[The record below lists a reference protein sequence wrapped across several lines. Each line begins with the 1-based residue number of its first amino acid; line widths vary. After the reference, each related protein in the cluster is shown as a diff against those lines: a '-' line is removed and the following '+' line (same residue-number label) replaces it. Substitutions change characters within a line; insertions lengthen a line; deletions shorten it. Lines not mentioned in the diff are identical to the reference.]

1 MRKTRNQQLPLAE
14 VTTDHPKAKEFA
26 QISTILDSNDSIYSL
41 ARQDLGVSDS
51 NIQSKNLVNVVKS
64 HTSCLDHLKR

>member
-26 QISTILDSNDSIYSL
+26 LISAILDNNNSIYSL
-41 ARQDLGVSDS
+41 ARQDLGVSEH
-51 NIQSKNLVNVVKS
+51 NVGANGMTAEQVI
-64 HTSCLDHLKR
+64 RAAI

>member
-26 QISTILDSNDSIYSL
+26 QISAILDSNDSIYIL
-41 ARQDLGVSDS
+41 ARQESDR
-51 NIQSKNLVNVVKS
+51 S
-64 HTSCLDHLKR
+64 HRKDNWL